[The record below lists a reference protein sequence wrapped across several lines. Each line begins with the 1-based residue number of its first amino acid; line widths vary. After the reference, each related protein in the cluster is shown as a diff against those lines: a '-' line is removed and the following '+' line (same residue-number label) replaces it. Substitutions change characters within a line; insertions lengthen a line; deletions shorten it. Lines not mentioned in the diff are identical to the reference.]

1 VSTLEPADGSVGEL
15 VEHLFRHESGRLVA
29 ALVRRLGA
37 EHFDLAEDAVQDALV
52 QALRR
57 WPFHGIP
64 PAPGAWLLAAARH
77 RAIDRLRRARR
88 GAEAERLAGLDWAE
102 HAAPDATHDSL
113 ALLLLCGHPALPAE
127 SAIALTLHSVGGF
140 SAGEIA
146 RGLLL
151 SETTVAQ
158 RLVRVK
164 RQLRGMSAK
173 LDDGTR
179 AGTLAERHDRVLAVL
194 HQLFTQGHAAASGDG
209 VVRTDIC
216 REALRLVRLVTD
228 HPEGDTPAAHALAAL
243 IALQSARVP
252 SRADAEGDVV
262 LLPDQDRCRWDRGLM
277 ALGFRHLERAARGPA
292 LTRYHLEAQVAAL
305 HTAAPSFE
313 ATDWPAILAA
323 YDRLQSVSPG
333 GITTLNRAVAVA
345 MVHGPAAALE
355 ALAPSRADPAL
366 ANYPWLHAVTGWL
379 REREGELRAAAT
391 DYAAAAALS
400 RNQAQQRLL
409 LRLAKSLDERSN
421 AATPPAAG

>member
-1 VSTLEPADGSVGEL
+1 M
-15 VEHLFRHESGRLVA
+15 A

-57 WPFHGIP
+57 WPFHGVP
-64 PAPGAWLLAAARH
+64 PAPGAWLFAAARH

-88 GAEAERLAGLDWAE
+88 GAEAERLAGLDWADT
-102 HAAPDATHDSL
+102 AAPDVVPDSL
-113 ALLLLCGHPALPAE
+113 ALLLLCSHPALPAE
-127 SAIALTLHSVGGF
+127 AAIALTLHAVGGF

-146 RGLLL
+146 RGLLQ
-151 SETTVAQ
+151 SEATVAQ

-164 RQLRGMSAK
+164 RQLRGMKAE
-173 LDDGTR
+173 LDDEVREG
-179 AGTLAERHDRVLAVL
+179 ALAERHDRVLAVL
-194 HQLFTQGHAAASGDG
+194 HQLFAQGHAAASGDA
-209 VVRTDIC
+209 VVRADIC
-216 REALRLVRLVTD
+216 REALRLVRLVTA

-262 LLPDQDRCRWDRGLM
+262 LLPDQDRSRWDRPLV
-277 ALGFRHLERAARGPA
+277 AVGFRHLERAARGAA

-323 YDRLQSVSPG
+323 YDRLQIVAPG
-333 GITTLNRAVAVA
+333 SITTLNRAVAMA
-345 MVHGPAAALE
+345 MVHGPAAGLE
-355 ALAPSRADPAL
+355 ALASSRADPAL

-379 REREGELRAAAT
+379 RERAGELPAAAG
-391 DYAAAAALS
+391 DYARAAALS
-400 RNQAQQRLL
+400 RNEAQRRLL

-421 AATPPAAG
+421 ATTPRAAG

>member
-1 VSTLEPADGSVGEL
+1 
-15 VEHLFRHESGRLVA
+15 VA

-57 WPFHGIP
+57 WPFHGVP
-64 PAPGAWLLAAARH
+64 PAPGAWLFAAARH
-77 RAIDRLRRARR
+77 RAIDLLRRARR
-88 GAEAERLAGLDWAE
+88 GAEAERLAGLVWAE
-102 HAAPDATHDSL
+102 GAAPDSAHDSL
-113 ALLLLCGHPALPAE
+113 ALLLFCSHPALSAE
-127 SAIALTLHSVGGF
+127 SAIALTLHTVGGF

-146 RGLLL
+146 RGLLQA
-151 SETTVAQ
+151 EATVAQ

-164 RQLRGMSAK
+164 RQLRAMKAEF
-173 LDDGTR
+173 DDGVR
-179 AGTLAERHDRVLAVL
+179 DGALAGRHDRVLTVL
-194 HQLFTQGHAAASGDG
+194 HQLFTQGHAAASGDA

-216 REALRLVRLVTD
+216 REALRLARLVTD
-228 HPEGDTPAAHALAAL
+228 HPEGDTPAANALAAL

-262 LLPDQDRCRWDRGLM
+262 LLPDQDRSRWDRGLM
-277 ALGFRHLERAARGPA
+277 AIGFRHLERAARGPV

-305 HTAAPSFE
+305 HTTAPSFE

-323 YDRLQSVSPG
+323 YDRLQSAWPG
-333 GITTLNRAVAVA
+333 SITTLNRAVAVA

-379 REREGELRAAAT
+379 REREGAWAAAAT
-391 DYAAAAALS
+391 HYASAAALT
-400 RNQAQQRLL
+400 RNDAQRRLL
-409 LRLAKSLDERSN
+409 LRLAGSLAERTN
-421 AATPPAAG
+421 TPERPADH

>member
-1 VSTLEPADGSVGEL
+1 
-15 VEHLFRHESGRLVA
+15 VA

-57 WPFHGIP
+57 WPFHGVP
-64 PAPGAWLLAAARH
+64 PAPGAWLFAAARH

-88 GAEAERLAGLDWAE
+88 GVEAERLAGLEWAV
-102 HAAPDATHDSL
+102 HATPDATEDTL
-113 ALLLLCGHPALPAE
+113 ALLLLCSHPALSAE
-127 SAIALTLHSVGGF
+127 SAIALTLHSMGGF

-146 RGLLL
+146 RGLLQA
-151 SETTVAQ
+151 EATVAQ

-164 RQLRGMSAK
+164 RQLRDMKAEFE
-173 LDDGTR
+173 DGVR
-179 AGTLAERHDRVLAVL
+179 AGALAERLERVLSVL
-194 HQLFTQGHAAASGDG
+194 HQLFTQGHAAASGDA

-216 REALRLVRLVTD
+216 REALRLVRLVTS
-228 HPEGDTPAAHALAAL
+228 HPEGDTPAAHALAAH
-243 IALQSARVP
+243 IALLSARVP

-262 LLPDQDRCRWDRGLM
+262 LLPDQDRSRWDRGLM
-277 ALGFRHLERAARGPA
+277 AAGFRHLERAARGSV

-305 HTAAPSFE
+305 HITAPAFE

-323 YDRLQSVSPG
+323 YDRLQSVVPG
-333 GITTLNRAVAVA
+333 SITTLNRAVAVA

-379 REREGELRAAAT
+379 REREGELQAAAA
-391 DYAAAAALS
+391 DYAHAAALS

-409 LRLAKSLDERSN
+409 LRRARSLEARAN
-421 AATPPAAG
+421 ATTPPTAG